1 MKGISIKHRRRL
13 VSSHIPSLSLFTGA
27 GLLTVDQGK
36 WREIHPLTY
45 SSLYF
50 EGNSKT
56 HSSPKESGLYGLSSF
71 RGAIFVG
78 RGYSQVLPNSSSRL
92 ARKAKLLSTKLM
104 FEGTPFPGL
113 PRELSSWRTMPQGP
127 TLRSSRHGHR
137 AGNAEPGNCK
147 NVCEKVELKERSSN
161 GRNSMNYGHG
171 VHPEQPTG
179 RRGQTSRGDDAP
191 QAHHARCPPD
201 GCLLTAM
208 SLFSF

>member
-92 ARKAKLLSTKLM
+92 ARKAKL
-104 FEGTPFPGL
+104 
-113 PRELSSWRTMPQGP
+113 SSWRTMPQGP